1 MDMYQEN
8 IIDHGQRPRNW
19 GLLDPCDLH
28 AHDDNPL
35 CGDQLELTLRVDE
48 NNVVTEVGWQGE
60 GCTISQATASM
71 LGEELIGK
79 SLDEIKQIDKDFILE
94 ELLGIP
100 ISATRMKC
108 ALLSLKVVKTAVY
121 GLENVPKDE

>member
-19 GLLDPCDLH
+19 GLLDPYDLH
-28 AHDDNPL
+28 AEDDNPL
-35 CGDQLELTLRVDE
+35 CGDELEITLRVDE
-48 NNVVTEVGWQGE
+48 NDVVTEVGWQGQ

-71 LGEELIGK
+71 LGVELIGK
-79 SLDEIKQIDKDFILE
+79 TLDEVKQIDKDFILT

-108 ALLSLKVVKTAVY
+108 ALLSLKVVKSAVY
-121 GLENVPKDE
+121 GLENVPDDE